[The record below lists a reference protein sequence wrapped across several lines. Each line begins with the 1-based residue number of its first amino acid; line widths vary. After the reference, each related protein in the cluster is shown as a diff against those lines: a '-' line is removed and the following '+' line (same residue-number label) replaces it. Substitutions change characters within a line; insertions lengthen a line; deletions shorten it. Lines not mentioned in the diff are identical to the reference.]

1 MALRPLIGITT
12 KGRGDDGRMKLNARY
27 VDAVR
32 RAGGVPLL
40 LPPGEPDLEP
50 LLETLDGLI
59 LTGGGDVDPALY
71 GGAMHPRVYDVD
83 AERDASELA
92 LARTADAHG
101 LPTFGI
107 CRGAQVLN
115 VALGGTL
122 VEHLPDEVGET
133 LTHAPRPGSAA
144 DDYEHHEV
152 AVTPGSK
159 LAATLDGDSCT
170 GASWHHQAVRRVA
183 PGLEVVARASDG
195 TIEAFEKR
203 DHPWLVAVQWHP
215 EATAAGDP
223 AQQRLF
229 DALVAAAAERR
240 KARVDPR

>member
-1 MALRPLIGITT
+1 MTRPLIGITT
-12 KGRGDDGRMKLNARY
+12 KGRGDDGRVKLNARY

-40 LPPGEPDLEP
+40 LPPGERELDP
-50 LLETLDGLI
+50 LLETLDGLV

-71 GGAMHPRVYDVD
+71 GGRLHATVHDVD
-83 AERDASELA
+83 AERDASEIA
-92 LARTADAHG
+92 LARAADGAG

-133 LTHAPRPGSAA
+133 LTHAPRPGAGS
-144 DDYEHHEV
+144 DDYEHHDVRV
-152 AVTPGSK
+152 APGSR
-159 LAATLDGDSCT
+159 LATVLDGESCT
-170 GASWHHQAVRRVA
+170 TASWHHQAVRQVA
-183 PGLEVVARASDG
+183 PGLQVVAKADDG

-203 DHPWLVAVQWHP
+203 EHPWLVAVQWHP

-229 DALVAAAAERR
+229 NAFVAAAAEHRR
-240 KARVDPR
+240 TRFDPR

>member
-1 MALRPLIGITT
+1 MTARPLIGITT
-12 KGRGDDGRMKLNARY
+12 KGRGDDGRVKLNARY

-40 LPPGEPDLEP
+40 LPPGERELAL

-71 GGAMHPRVYDVD
+71 GGRMHSTIHDVD

-92 LARTADAHG
+92 LARAADESR
-101 LPTFGI
+101 LPTLGI

-122 VEHLPDEVGET
+122 VEHLPEEVGET
-133 LTHAPRPGSAA
+133 LTHAPRPGAGA

-152 AVTPGSK
+152 AVAPGSK
-159 LAATLDGDSCT
+159 LAATLDGDTCLT
-170 GASWHHQAVRRVA
+170 ASWHHQAVRQVA
-183 PGLEVVARASDG
+183 PGLKVVAKAADG

-229 DALVAAAAERR
+229 DALVTAAGARR
-240 KARVDPR
+240 AQRP